1 MAFYRLCLE
10 ETSAYIFK
18 RFYLLAIILISI
30 SIPLITF
37 TGYVEA
43 QPINSNMISGF
54 ETTLNAEIYEK
65 SFQDYLPNI
74 LCSIYALGVIIFAF
88 RFFKNLY
95 QILYKIKVIP
105 KFKSTSF
112 INVLLHDLIHPHTF
126 FNYIFLNK
134 NKYQREAMLK
144 TDYAI
149 NDRIYSDIE
158 NEEKLYNYKRKS

>member
-1 MAFYRLCLE
+1 LFLE
-10 ETSAYIFK
+10 GTSAHIFK

-30 SIPLITF
+30 SIPFITF
-37 TGYVEA
+37 TEYVEA
-43 QPINSNMISGF
+43 QPINSNIISGF

-65 SFQDYLPNI
+65 SFQDHLPNV
-74 LCSIYALGVIIFAF
+74 LWSIYALGVIIFAF

-95 QILYKIKVIP
+95 QILYKIKVNP

-134 NKYQREAMLK
+134 NKYEK
-144 TDYAI
+144 T
-149 NDRIYSDIE
+149 
-158 NEEKLYNYKRKS
+158 